1 MQALR
6 IGLILGACALA
17 LPAFAADAP
26 TPDAI
31 LKNYADIALAGYSD
45 SLVRAEALGTAIDT
59 FLATPTDTTLKAARD
74 AYVSARIPYQQT
86 EAYRFGNPIVDDW
99 EPRVNSWPLDE
110 GLIDY
115 VDTGV

>member
-1 MQALR
+1 MRIFAIGVMLGVTALT
-6 IGLILGACALA
+6 GSALA
-17 LPAFAADAP
+17 AEP
-26 TPDAI
+26 TAEAI

-45 SLVRAEALGTAIDT
+45 SLAGAKTLDTAIDAL
-59 FLATPTDTTLKAARD
+59 LASPTDAALKAARD
-74 AYVSARIPYQQT
+74 AYVAARVPYQQT

-115 VDTGV
+115 VD